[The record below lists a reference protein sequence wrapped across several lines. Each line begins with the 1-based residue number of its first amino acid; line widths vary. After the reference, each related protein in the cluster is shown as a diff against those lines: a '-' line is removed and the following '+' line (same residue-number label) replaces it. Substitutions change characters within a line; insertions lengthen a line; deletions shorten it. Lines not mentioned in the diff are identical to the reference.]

1 MATGVIPKYAD
12 GTDTGWVSVVGDNDP
27 SMLFTGT
34 IKYRVIGELVNVV
47 GAQIRLKTDMSSGAS
62 RSIAPYIL
70 ADYKPAANA
79 NVIGGNS
86 GKFTQI
92 QVNTAGSVMFY
103 RQSEVTWTTTENINF
118 NLFYFKA

>member
-1 MATGVIPKYAD
+1 MATGVISKYAD
-12 GTDTGWVSVVGDNDP
+12 GTDTGWVSVVGNNDS

-47 GAQIRLKTDMSSGAS
+47 GAQIRLKTDMSSGTGRA
-62 RSIAPYIL
+62 IAPYIL
-70 ADYKPAANA
+70 ADYKPTSNV

-86 GKFTQI
+86 DKFTQI

-103 RQSEVTWTTTENINF
+103 RQSSVTWTTTENINF